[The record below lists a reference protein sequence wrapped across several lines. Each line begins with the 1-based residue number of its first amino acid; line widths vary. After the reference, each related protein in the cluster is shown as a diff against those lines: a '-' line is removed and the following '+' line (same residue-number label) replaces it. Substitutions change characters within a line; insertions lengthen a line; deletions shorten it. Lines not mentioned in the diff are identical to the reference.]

1 VVINADFSRLVAV
14 NSADLPWVSSPR
26 PGVERRM
33 LARDG
38 AEKGWATSLVRYQP
52 GTSFPTHPH
61 PGGEEILVLS
71 GTFSEEDSHYPAGWY
86 LRNPPGSWHQP
97 SSQEGTLIFVKLGQM
112 LLGDTRKVRLD
123 THDPALW
130 IQSES
135 KRVLVLH
142 VNGQEHTSLQQI
154 GPDVPVITSDVEQ
167 AELLVLKGDVLI
179 RGHLYGEGSW
189 IRIPAGPLITVI
201 TGPAGAALYT
211 RIVLKQEQA
220 G

>member
-1 VVINADFSRLVAV
+1 MVINADFSRLVAV

-38 AEKGWATSLVRYQP
+38 GEKGWATSLVRYQP

-71 GTFSEEDSHYPAGWY
+71 GTFSEEDAHYPAGWY

-130 IQSES
+130 TLSGTN
-135 KRVLVLH
+135 RVLSLH
-142 VNGQEHTSLQQI
+142 VCGQEHTSLQQI

-167 AELLVLKGDVLI
+167 AELLVLKGEVLMC
-179 RGHLYGEGSW
+179 GHLYEEGSW